1 MRFMAAVQCEAHAIY
16 IYIFVGCYL
25 ESVCIIFSPNWL
37 IQGLGFSF
45 VVVYYISLIGVVFI
59 LLEAFLPISLKSYC
73 LVQR

>member
-1 MRFMAAVQCEAHAIY
+1 MAAVQCEAHA

-25 ESVCIIFSPNWL
+25 ESVCIIFPPNWL

-45 VVVYYISLIGVVFI
+45 VIVYYISLIGVVFI
-59 LLEAFLPISLKSYC
+59 LLETFLPISLKSDC